1 MGVSHPE
8 GRGPMFWKTTRTP
21 VLRSLTAPEEVKAD
35 ARAAFEIAAE
45 KLEALTTGHP
55 DLLVLSTEG
64 GKWVEA
70 TWTDWSQGFLGGQ
83 LWLVF
88 EQTGEERWQELARHY
103 SNLVYDRQWD
113 DRTHNLGLLIATTH
127 KQAWELTS
135 DAAGWR
141 ASIQAGRSL
150 ASRFDRTGRFLVTDD
165 RPSATAINVMVNT
178 PLVMWTG
185 LETSDSE
192 LIDIA
197 RQHSATTRRFL
208 VRGDGSTAHTAD
220 FEHLTGEYLRA
231 ATARGWRSD
240 GTWSRGLALSIYGF
254 TSLYALDANPDW
266 LEVACLNARHWMR
279 ETTRRGDLVPPNDLA
294 EPTPSQPWDSSSA
307 AVVSGALFHL
317 AQYLPDEDEARRV
330 NEHALATFQ
339 RLASPEFLARQAGW
353 EGVLKHAVLNER
365 IGLGVD
371 ESMALADYFFL
382 EAARDI
388 LAS

>member
-1 MGVSHPE
+1 
-8 GRGPMFWKTTRTP
+8 MFWKTTRTP
-21 VLRSLTAPEEVKAD
+21 VLRSLTAPDEVKAD
-35 ARAAFEIAAE
+35 ARTAFEVAAR

-55 DLLVLSTEG
+55 DLLVLSTER

-88 EQTGEERWQELARHY
+88 EQTGEARWEELARHY
-103 SNLVYDRQWD
+103 SSLMQERQWD
-113 DRTHNLGLLIATTH
+113 DSTHNLGLLIAPTQ

-141 ASIQAGRSL
+141 AAIQAGRSL
-150 ASRFDRTGRFLVTDD
+150 ASRFDRTGKFFVSDD

-185 LETSDSE
+185 LETSDDE
-192 LIDIA
+192 LIDMA

-208 VRGDGSTAHTAD
+208 VRGDGSTAHSAD
-220 FEHLTGEYLRA
+220 FDHVTGEYLRA

-254 TSLYALDANPDW
+254 TSLYALDANADW
-266 LEVACLNARHWMR
+266 LDVARLNARHWMR
-279 ETTRRGDLVPPNDLA
+279 ETTRRGDMVPPNDLA
-294 EPTPSQPWDSSSA
+294 EPRPARPWDSSSA
-307 AVVSGALFHL
+307 AVAAGALFHL
-317 AQYLPDEDEARRV
+317 AQYVRDEEEAQALHD
-330 NEHALATFQ
+330 HALATFR
-339 RLASPEFLARQAGW
+339 RLASPEFLAHEEEW
-353 EGVLKHAVLNER
+353 EGVLKHGVLNER
-365 IGLGVD
+365 VGVGVD

-388 LAS
+388 LGS

>member
-1 MGVSHPE
+1 
-8 GRGPMFWKTTRTP
+8 MFWKTTRTP
-21 VLRSLTAPEEVKAD
+21 VLRSLTAPDEVKAD
-35 ARAAFEIAAE
+35 ARTAFEVAAR

-55 DLLVLSTEG
+55 DLLVLSTER

-88 EQTGEERWQELARHY
+88 EQTGEARWEELARHY
-103 SNLVYDRQWD
+103 SSLMQERQWD
-113 DRTHNLGLLIATTH
+113 DSTHNLGLLIAPTQ

-141 ASIQAGRSL
+141 AAIQAGRSL
-150 ASRFDRTGRFLVTDD
+150 ASRFDRTGKFFVSDD

-185 LETSDSE
+185 LETSDDE
-192 LIDIA
+192 LIDMA

-208 VRGDGSTAHTAD
+208 VRGDGSTAHSAD
-220 FEHLTGEYLRA
+220 FDHVTGEYLRA

-254 TSLYALDANPDW
+254 TSLYALDANADW
-266 LEVACLNARHWMR
+266 LDVARLNARHWMR
-279 ETTRRGDLVPPNDLA
+279 ETTRRGDMVPPNDLA
-294 EPTPSQPWDSSSA
+294 EPRPARPWDSSSA
-307 AVVSGALFHL
+307 AVAAGALFHL
-317 AQYLPDEDEARRV
+317 AQYVRDEEEAQALHD
-330 NEHALATFQ
+330 HALATFR
-339 RLASPEFLARQAGW
+339 RLASPEFLAHEEEW
-353 EGVLKHAVLNER
+353 EGVLKHGVLNER
-365 IGLGVD
+365 VGVGVD